1 MMRRHFT
8 TLREHRSTQIE
19 SGINQK
25 SLRLTTQFNWI
36 EEVNNTT
43 IIY

>member
-1 MMRRHFT
+1 MRRHFT
-8 TLREHRSTQIE
+8 TLRGHTQIE

-43 IIY
+43 IIH